1 MEIKINKEI
10 RNYTE
15 SLFFGLSTRQFFFS
29 VCACV
34 VAVILYFILKL
45 YFDIGTLSWMCILG
59 AFPFAILGFV
69 TYNGMY
75 AEEIIKAWIKTE
87 ILMPRVLYF
96 KPENYYYNLL
106 KPTFENIKKKGIKKD
121 EIYRKSKK
129 KRKR

>member
-15 SLFFGLSTRQFFFS
+15 SLFFGLSARQFFFS

-34 VAVILYFILKL
+34 VAIILYFILKP

-75 AEEIIKAWIKTE
+75 AEEIIKE
-87 ILMPRVLYF
+87 PRANGGDREPYSG
-96 KPENYYYNLL
+96 EN
-106 KPTFENIKKKGIKKD
+106 PCFF
-121 EIYRKSKK
+121 
-129 KRKR
+129 RKR

>member
-1 MEIKINKEI
+1 
-10 RNYTE
+10 
-15 SLFFGLSTRQFFFS
+15 
-29 VCACV
+29 
-34 VAVILYFILKL
+34 
-45 YFDIGTLSWMCILG
+45 MCILG

-106 KPTFENIKKKGIKKD
+106 KPTFENIKKKGIKED